1 MEASPAPEETKRD
14 ELTQSIMPLLL
25 VAARRFRFLVGTPLV
40 CAIIA
45 IVYCKLSDPIYTATA
60 RLLPP
65 QYNENTVMAMQN
77 QLGGESQ
84 LGNSA
89 LALKNPTD
97 LFVGILTSRTIVDA
111 VIERQ
116 QLLEYYGVAQIADA
130 RRKLSGATVIR
141 AAKNGIV
148 SVSVEDTDRQIAAD
162 LSNAYVAE
170 FYKFSQDLA
179 RQQASRRA
187 DFYATALDAARQN
200 LANADLRLLT
210 TNKETGYAG
219 IAGQD
224 QTIVLGAA
232 EIQSRIATREIQ
244 LRTMASYATDTNQ
257 DVVLIRKELKE
268 LRAELDRL
276 TKISNGVEADGNAMV
291 NLGSVPDTLLAFSQR
306 SRDVRY
312 WENIVELIG
321 QLSELGKIDER
332 RDLSLFQVL
341 DHAIAP
347 HDKSKPRTAL
357 AAILTFIGVGIVC
370 LFWVLVQAYVSQRK
384 TQSSL
389 FDEQWAELK
398 SLLMF
403 GNPKQSG
410 AS

>member
-1 MEASPAPEETKRD
+1 MASPPVQEEAERD

-25 VAARRFRFLVGTPLV
+25 VVARRFRFLVLTPLV

-116 QLLEYYGVAQIADA
+116 GLMDYYGISQVSDA
-130 RRKLSGATVIR
+130 RRKLGGATVIR

-162 LSNAYVAE
+162 LANAYVAE

-187 DFYATALDAARQN
+187 DFYARALDAARQN
-200 LANADLRLLT
+200 LDNADLRLLS

-224 QTIVLGAA
+224 QTIVLSAA
-232 EIQSRIATREIQ
+232 ELQSRIATREIQ
-244 LRTMASYATDTNQ
+244 LRTMSSYATDSNQ

-268 LRAELDRL
+268 LRDALDEL
-276 TKISNGVEADGNAMV
+276 TKITNGVESDGNAMV
-291 NLGSVPDTLLAFSQR
+291 SLGAVPDTLLKFSQR
-306 SRDVRY
+306 RRDVRY

-347 HDKSKPRTAL
+347 QDKSKPRTAL
-357 AAILTFIGVGIVC
+357 AAILTFLGVGIVC
-370 LFWVLVQAYVSQRK
+370 LFWVLLQAYIGQRK
-384 TQSSL
+384 TQSDL
-389 FDEQWAELK
+389 FEEQWSELK

-403 GNPKQSG
+403 RKPQRSR
-410 AS
+410 SV